1 MLNKKD
7 KHEKLALMVLQI
19 TNGAISA
26 KKATSGMKMSVIFSE
41 RWQIYQMF

>member
-26 KKATSGMKMSVIFSE
+26 KKATSGMKTWGMDWGQ
-41 RWQIYQMF
+41 WQI